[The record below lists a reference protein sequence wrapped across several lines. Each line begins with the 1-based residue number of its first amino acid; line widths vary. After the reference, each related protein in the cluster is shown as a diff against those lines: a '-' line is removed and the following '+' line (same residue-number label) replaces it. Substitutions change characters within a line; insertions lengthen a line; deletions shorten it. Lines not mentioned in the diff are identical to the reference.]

1 MADLKKRLSEA
12 TAAEPASGVSGK
24 LARKPERN
32 DAWLSVLEIQEK
44 SHLGPVPHT
53 QGIRASD
60 KGFLSMKLTEY
71 ITLLDWTGAR
81 T

>member
-12 TAAEPASGVSGK
+12 AAAESASGVSGK

-44 SHLGPVPHT
+44 SHLGPVRT
-53 QGIRASD
+53 R
-60 KGFLSMKLTEY
+60 KGFERVTKASC
-71 ITLLDWTGAR
+71 R
-81 T
+81 